1 MTVAA
6 LPLPKQRRRVRPYVV
21 VETIVLGLVV
31 AFLILG
37 RAGFVPSPVSYVV
50 VAGHSMEPTLWT
62 GDVAVLVKHH
72 VYRKGQVI
80 GYEVPKGGPGAGLII
95 IHRIIGGNPRE
106 GYIMQGDNKDHPD
119 PWRPRPADVVGAEAV
134 MVPKVGLS
142 IRYIRS
148 PIGFAA
154 LAGVMTLTI
163 ALGGGGVDEERRKR
177 RTGAPE
183 PQRLPDAVADLPHAD
198 ELPEWFV
205 RLRSGSL

>member
-6 LPLPKQRRRVRPYVV
+6 LPIPKQRRRVRPFVV
-21 VETIVLGLVV
+21 AETLVLGLGV
-31 AFLILG
+31 AFLIFG
-37 RAGFVPSPVSYVV
+37 RAGFVGSPVSYVV

-62 GDVAVLVKHH
+62 GDAVVLVRHH
-72 VYRKGQVI
+72 GYRKGEVI

-95 IHRIIGGNPRE
+95 IHRIVGGNARE
-106 GYIMQGDNKDHPD
+106 GYVMQGDNKQHPD
-119 PWRPRPADVVGAEAV
+119 PWRPRPADVVGAEAL
-134 MVPKVGLS
+134 MVPKIGLS
-142 IRYIRS
+142 IRYVRS

-163 ALGGGGVDEERRKR
+163 ALGGGADEERRKR
-177 RTGAPE
+177 RTAAPE
-183 PQRLPDAVADLPHAD
+183 PGGLPDAVAELPRAD